1 MSVNTK
7 SDLALQHHL
16 VVISAVGK
24 PDIALKAWNKLI
36 QLWDVEELDSI
47 SLRFL
52 PAIYVNIGH
61 LDTELNPKLSGK
73 YRYNSVRNIERLRS
87 LKPVIGQFDKLT
99 IDYRLVKGFAI
110 SLRIKT
116 LGYRIMG
123 DIDFVIRRNDLENVL
138 RIFSEFDFTD
148 KFFIDCEKYS
158 ISSKK
163 EKYTL
168 INNGGTEIDL
178 HVAENAFPSKILK
191 KMLQEKPLEVYWE
204 GILIKI
210 PSDQSL
216 ISHSLLHG
224 LQGTAVTDRWQTLV
238 DINTLERVKE
248 SHKPW
253 TILSLNN
260 RIARAFNDD
269 SKIFDSTNKHYFDF
283 VFKAKLLKTSFWI
296 NKLLSHRFTFKTPNT
311 DGITSLI
318 CDKKLSIRTLAY
330 CAWASFAARSLLENF
345 VCKTFGGFLKQ
356 PKLNILS
363 SNDYLPHRE
372 VDTFSV
378 LQNILDYRFRV
389 KTSLRVSKMDIYF
402 HSKVFQEKNY
412 EIFCNGIFVGVS
424 NKSGHFGIS
433 YFGEG
438 KDFEIS
444 IRNPNHS
451 CERCFSTFENLK
463 IRFEYEDL
471 I

>member
-1 MSVNTK
+1 MSVTTK

-61 LDTELNPKLSGK
+61 LDTNLNPKLSGK

-87 LKPVIGQFDKLT
+87 LKPIIGQFDKST

-116 LGYRIMG
+116 LGYRTMG
-123 DIDFVIRRNDLENVL
+123 DIDIVIRRNDLENVL
-138 RIFSEFDFTD
+138 RIFSEFGFTD
-148 KFFIDCEKYS
+148 KFFIDCAKYN

-168 INNGGTEIDL
+168 VNSRGTEIDL

-191 KMLQEKPLEVYWE
+191 KMLQEKASEAYWE
-204 GILIKI
+204 GIFIKI
-210 PSDQSL
+210 PSDESL

-224 LQGTAVTDRWQTLV
+224 LQGSSVTDRWQTLV

-248 SHKPW
+248 SNKLW
-253 TILSLNN
+253 EFLSLNN
-260 RIARAFNDD
+260 RIAKAFNDD
-269 SKIFDSTNKHYFDF
+269 SKLFDSTNKQYFDF

-296 NKLLSHRFTFKTPNT
+296 NKLLSHKFSFKTLKT
-311 DGITSLI
+311 DKITSLI
-318 CDKKLSIRTLAY
+318 GDKKLSMRTFAY
-330 CAWASFAARSLLENF
+330 CAWNFFAARSLFENIA
-345 VCKTFGGFLKQ
+345 CKTFGGFLKE
-356 PKLNILS
+356 PKLSILS
-363 SNDYLPHRE
+363 SNDYLPLRE
-372 VDTFSV
+372 VDKFSV
-378 LQNILDYRFRV
+378 LQNIFDYRFRV
-389 KTSLRVSKMDIYF
+389 KTSLRVQKMDIYF
-402 HSKVFQEKNY
+402 QSKVFQEKNY
-412 EIFCNGIFVGVS
+412 EIFCNGRLVGVS
-424 NKSGHFGIS
+424 DKSGHFGVS
-433 YFGEG
+433 YFDED

-444 IRNPNHS
+444 IRNPNHA
-451 CERCFSTFENLK
+451 CDKCFSTFESLK